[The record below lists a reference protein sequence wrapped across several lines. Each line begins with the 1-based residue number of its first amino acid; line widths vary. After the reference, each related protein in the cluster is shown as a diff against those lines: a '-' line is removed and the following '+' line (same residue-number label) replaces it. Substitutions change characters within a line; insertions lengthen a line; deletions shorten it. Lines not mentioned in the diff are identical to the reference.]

1 MVSSS
6 LHVKPKDLLLLRVRE
21 YVVEP
26 LAARGF
32 RFAASRLHFSRA
44 VGHARQRIEI
54 AANRYNAEDD
64 AEFWTM
70 WSVTSPSYAKW
81 YAETWGERTSYDLL
95 ADSADWNIL
104 GWARGPAAPRFHL
117 RNTAEDAGEM
127 AEFCQSVLGPGL
139 AYLERVSTWEGAAEA
154 RRAQRW
160 LFGRA
165 ADFLMIAGQRE
176 RARAVLLEGLDTFE
190 RQGRPD
196 SLKEVPELRARLARY
211 FPDAQGP
218 AI

>member
-1 MVSSS
+1 M
-6 LHVKPKDLLLLRVRE
+6 KPKDLLLLRVHE

-26 LAARGF
+26 LAAHGF

-44 VGHARQRIEI
+44 VRHARQRIEI
-54 AANRYNAEDD
+54 SSNRYNTEDD

-70 WSVTSPSYAKW
+70 WSVTSPSYPKW
-81 YAETWGERTSYDLL
+81 YAETWGEQTSYDVL
-95 ADSADWNIL
+95 AGTADWNIP

-117 RNTAEDAGEM
+117 RNTAEDAREM

-154 RRAQRW
+154 NLAQRW

-165 ADFLMIAGQRE
+165 ADFLMIVGQRE
-176 RARAVLLEGLDTFE
+176 RARAVLLEGLDAFE
-190 RQGRPD
+190 RQGRHD
-196 SLKEVPELRARLARY
+196 SLNEVPGLRVRLARY
-211 FPDAQGP
+211 FPEAPGP
-218 AI
+218 AALTRR